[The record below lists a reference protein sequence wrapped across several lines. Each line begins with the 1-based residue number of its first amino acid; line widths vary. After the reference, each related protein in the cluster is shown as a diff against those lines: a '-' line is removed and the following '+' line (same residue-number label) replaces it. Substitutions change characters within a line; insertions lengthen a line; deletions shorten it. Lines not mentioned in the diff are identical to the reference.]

1 LYAQVETAPESPH
14 FLDSERAAGV
24 NELVDGYQASL
35 DAEAAEFAGFIE
47 RCNVIFQRAI
57 QAEKDAYATARAAER
72 DAFDQGAAED
82 GAELDELKAEE
93 LATLDGVIA
102 DKLAAMDAEIERLS
116 YYYIQEF
123 MSTLFEIHEQAQSYQ
138 AVLLTAKAEE
148 KRSDFFATLG
158 DTRILLNRGLAN
170 TRANFVDQSSNEW
183 DRLEGTQGYERA
195 RLAVESSSL
204 QAMLYDG
211 AEADVAD
218 LDAYNEEVAAW
229 LDERLL
235 LVGHEI
241 EQFVSGFDGYTNHY
255 PFVPRGY
262 TAPAKQIYG
271 YAGHDVNAIDWI
283 DSQIATFNDE
293 IMSNFNE
300 QTDLEMYVRQS
311 QKDMVV
317 ATATNSNTAAIDEL
331 CLITD
336 NLINYIENEN
346 DAAMTMLTEV
356 YDDCTASQASQRG
369 AIEQSIEDLK
379 AEILAELQGLLDALW
394 EKKGWRSSRMP
405 LWMRIKELIEVYHQ
419 AEAQAQAD
427 FAVMQSSTKAHWDAE
442 SAEADAAY
450 AAVLAQKEEDWQAAS
465 EVAAAAW
472 ASALAKAQAD
482 WSAALEASQAKIAEY
497 IQVKERALEVKYN
510 ALSETVTHIY
520 DFHLQH
526 TTQVALDAARD
537 EAAAECAARYAEL
550 DDICEEIN
558 QCFDDATADQSQR
571 HADAQDER
579 EARCDAAVEEQGA
592 LWDLYFEDITGDF
605 TTFQA
610 ENLTGFSGAIADWG
624 VKFHEGVGLIKR
636 GMFGYGRFA
645 NW

>member
-1 LYAQVETAPESPH
+1 MEG
-14 FLDSERAAGV
+14 D
-24 NELVDGYQASL
+24 
-35 DAEAAEFAGFIE
+35 
-47 RCNVIFQRAI
+47 
-57 QAEKDAYATARAAER
+57 
-72 DAFDQGAAED
+72 
-82 GAELDELKAEE
+82 
-93 LATLDGVIA
+93 
-102 DKLAAMDAEIERLS
+102 IERLRGE
-116 YYYIQEF
+116 YIQEF

-138 AVLLTAKAEE
+138 TVLLTAKAEE
-148 KRSDFFATLG
+148 KRSGFFATLN
-158 DTRILLNRGLAN
+158 DTQILLNRGLAN
-170 TRANFVDQSSNEW
+170 TRANFVDQSANEW
-183 DRLEGTQGYERA
+183 DRLEGTQNYARA
-195 RLAVESSSL
+195 QLAMESSTL
-204 QAMLYDG
+204 QSILNEG
-211 AEADVAD
+211 ADADTAE

-241 EQFVSGFDGYTNHY
+241 EQFVSGVDGYTNHY

-271 YAGHDVNAIDWI
+271 YAGHDVNEIGWI
-283 DSQIATFNDE
+283 DGQSATFNDE
-293 IMSNFNE
+293 IMSNFNAE
-300 QTDLEMYVRQS
+300 TDLEMFTRQM
-311 QKDMVV
+311 QKDMIV
-317 ATATNSNTAAIDEL
+317 AVGTNSNTAAIDEL
-331 CLITD
+331 CLVTD

-356 YDDCTASQASQRG
+356 YDACTDSQTGQRG

-379 AEILAELQGLLDALW
+379 AEILAELQGLLDALYA
-394 EKKGWRSSRMP
+394 KKGWRSSRMP
-405 LWMRIKELIEVYHQ
+405 LWQRIRELTEVYHQ
-419 AEAQAQAD
+419 AEEQAQAD
-427 FAVMQSSTKAHWDAE
+427 FAVMQSSTKAVWDEE

-472 ASALAKAQAD
+472 AAALAKAQAD
-482 WSAALEASQAKIAEY
+482 WYAALEASEAKIAEY

-526 TTQVALDAARD
+526 TTQVTLDAARD

-550 DDICEEIN
+550 DAVAQDIQ
-558 QCFDDATADQSQR
+558 QCFFDFQGEQSSR
-571 HADAQDER
+571 HADAQEEK
-579 EARCDAAVEEQGA
+579 EAQCDAAVEEQGA

-610 ENLTGFSGAIADWG
+610 ENLTGFSGKIADWG

-636 GMFGYGRFA
+636 GMFGYGRYSH
-645 NW
+645 W